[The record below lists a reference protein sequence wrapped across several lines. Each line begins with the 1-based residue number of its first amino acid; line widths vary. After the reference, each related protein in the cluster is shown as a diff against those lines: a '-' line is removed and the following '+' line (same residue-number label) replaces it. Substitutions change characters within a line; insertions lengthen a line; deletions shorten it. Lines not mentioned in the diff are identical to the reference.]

1 MRDPERD
8 SFIAPAEG
16 AAPDRPGGLRQAAAS
31 GPLLGRE
38 DPPPIERIVPCGDR
52 ALVLVC
58 DHAGRAV
65 PRALGDLGLSRAALD
80 DHIGWDIGAGAV
92 TRALAARFGVAAV
105 LGGYSRLVIDLNRNL
120 ADPSAF
126 ARVSDGVLIP
136 GNLGM
141 NEAMRAARIDALFR
155 PYHDAVRAAIDL
167 HIAGERRPVLVSIH
181 SFTPRQHGIA
191 RPWQVGVL
199 WDRDPRLALPLMCAL
214 RAGGDIVVGDN
225 EPYSGRHPADFTIDH
240 HAEPLGL
247 AHASIEIRQDLIAD
261 KHGQQRWAA
270 RIGDALEAAL
280 ADDRLYVELQR
291 RGIAGVSR

>member
-8 SFIAPAEG
+8 SLIAASEG
-16 AAPDRPGGLRQAAAS
+16 AAPERLGGLRRAVGS

-38 DPPPIERIVPCGDR
+38 DPPPIEQIAPCGDR

-65 PRALGDLGLSRAALD
+65 PRALGDLGLSPAALD

-126 ARVSDGVLIP
+126 ARISDGVLIP

-141 NEAMRAARIDALFR
+141 NEAMHAARIDALFR

-167 HIAGERRPVLVSIH
+167 HIAGTRRPVLVSIH
-181 SFTPRQHGIA
+181 SFTPRQHGVA

-199 WDRDPRLALPLMCAL
+199 WDRDPRLAVPLMSAL

-261 KHGQQRWAA
+261 AHGQRRWAE
-270 RIGDALEAAL
+270 RIGEALETVL
-280 ADDRLYVELQR
+280 ADEMLYVELEHG
-291 RGIAGVSR
+291 GIAGVSR